1 MTELEPTELLREI
14 SQERRERVVDA
25 VEGEETPDFLIKVSQ
40 TEILYTIDPVALPFK
55 LVNFDDFSKQLNDLY
70 SLTTDRGN
78 KVEETDDPI
87 SVITG
92 QRPKANR
99 IRFINGKFELS
110 NRDFIEIQSLNFTHE
125 LVHVVLKG
133 PSTIADVII
142 ADAVE
147 ALWKC
152 SGASK
157 KWEDISKSVQLK
169 DYGTTTKVRLGVKLE
184 EFLAPK
190 LWEFIDNEC
199 LKGSSYA
206 IHSAPKSYLNN
217 FNAPEKIFA
226 NCVVDDI
233 NLLFNVFDTETG
245 TSNKTSLK
253 FSVVSNSEY
262 GAGVYG
268 VTSELPYEL
277 HIEMLKKLQQ
287 QLTS

>member
-1 MTELEPTELLREI
+1 MTELETTELLREI
-14 SQERRERVVDA
+14 SQERREKVVDA

-40 TEILYTIDPVALPFK
+40 TEILYTFDPVALPFK
-55 LVNFDDFSKQLNDLY
+55 LVNFDDFSKQLKDLY
-70 SLTTDRGN
+70 SLSTDLGN
-78 KVEETDDPI
+78 QVEETDDPI

-92 QRPKANR
+92 QKPKANR

-110 NRDFIEIQSLNFTHE
+110 NRDFIEIQSLNFTRE

-157 KWEDISKSVQLK
+157 KWEDISKSVLLK

-190 LWEFIDNEC
+190 LWSFIDNEC
-199 LKGSSYA
+199 INGSRYA
-206 IHSAPKSYLNN
+206 VQSTPKSYLNN
-217 FNAPEKIFA
+217 FNAPDEVFA
-226 NCVVDDI
+226 NCFVDDI
-233 NLLFNVFDTETG
+233 NLLFSVVDKETG
-245 TSNKTSLK
+245 ASSKIKLK
-253 FSVVSNSEY
+253 FSIVANSEY
-262 GAGVYG
+262 GSGVYG